1 MTGKRGRPKKET
13 SKKER
18 IYIRV
23 TSDEKKQIKDIADKK
38 HMTISELILYAIS
51 KLR

>member
-1 MTGKRGRPKKET
+1 MTRKRGRPKKEI
-13 SKKER
+13 SKNDQIR
-18 IYIRV
+18 IRV